1 MITFTSDSSQ
11 KRADDLVARI
21 AALNNGSA
29 AATVKADLRLLPSPQ
44 KIVDATLAAFSTPH
58 IHILVNNAGVE
69 QNRLITDVSALLEQ
83 LVMAQSEYFYGHA
96 MSSVAGGVVNMR
108 AARGVDSRTYLI
120 D

>member
-1 MITFTSDSSQ
+1 MFIGDLITFEDRQ
-11 KRADDLVARI
+11 FVGWPLLV
-21 AALNNGSA
+21 
-29 AATVKADLRLLPSPQ
+29 
-44 KIVDATLAAFSTPH
+44 
-58 IHILVNNAGVE
+58 
-69 QNRLITDVSALLEQ
+69 TDVLALLEQ

>member
-1 MITFTSDSSQ
+1 MLNRRRFYLATDERSQDGLQYARQNGAIFISDLITFEDRQ
-11 KRADDLVARI
+11 FVGWPLLV
-21 AALNNGSA
+21 
-29 AATVKADLRLLPSPQ
+29 
-44 KIVDATLAAFSTPH
+44 
-58 IHILVNNAGVE
+58 
-69 QNRLITDVSALLEQ
+69 TDVLALLEQ

>member
-1 MITFTSDSSQ
+1 MSVADLASSFYLATDERSPEGLQYARQNGAVFIGDLITFEDRQ
-11 KRADDLVARI
+11 FVGWPLLV
-21 AALNNGSA
+21 
-29 AATVKADLRLLPSPQ
+29 
-44 KIVDATLAAFSTPH
+44 
-58 IHILVNNAGVE
+58 
-69 QNRLITDVSALLEQ
+69 TDVLALLEQ